1 MTTTVENIFRKLTL
15 AHLDEAVKIIEEA
28 KQQMLRERKC
38 QWSEAYPTSEHIEAD
53 IRGGCAYGLFREGHL
68 VAYGAVMFDGEPAY
82 AALQGRWLTE
92 QPYVVLHRL
101 AVVGSERGRHIGM
114 RFVQE
119 VEALSRSKGVCSFKA
134 DTNYDNERMQR
145 LFEKQG
151 FVYCGEI
158 SYPQGQRMAYEKVLG

>member
-1 MTTTVENIFRKLTL
+1 
-15 AHLDEAVKIIEEA
+15 
-28 KQQMLRERKC
+28 
-38 QWSEAYPTSEHIEAD
+38 
-53 IRGGCAYGLFREGHL
+53 
-68 VAYGAVMFDGEPAY
+68 
-82 AALQGRWLTE
+82 
-92 QPYVVLHRL
+92 
-101 AVVGSERGRHIGM
+101 M

-119 VEALSRSKGVCSFKA
+119 VEALSRAQGVYSFKA